1 MFMAIMVTLRTNH
14 SNFHSLMFYKLGI
27 CDLGFFQLQ
36 RTWGLLEDYQ
46 SLTKFGVWHD
56 FVE

>member
-1 MFMAIMVTLRTNH
+1 MAIMVTLGTNH